1 MMRLVFPLLLLAM
14 PVWAGESS
22 SASGALRVQ
31 MGAVSQPGMDSS
43 RCFLKGESVPCVGH
57 AYDQRIGS
65 VAVENQGS
73 VVVDRDLLQ
82 SMIRE
87 AEQQGGSLKVIQSPC
102 YQKMQEAMKDA
113 EKHHFWPIISVTVEE
128 GGWPD
133 VGSTDYGC
141 DELCRAKKRV
151 QELEE
156 KRKKDD
162 ALWEARKRWNTTM
175 KECVQ

>member
-102 YQKMQEAMKDA
+102 YQKMQEAMRKMD
-113 EKHHFWPIISVTVEE
+113 TVIATS
-128 GGWPD
+128 GKSDGVGTDLALTHGWIAQHWRP
-133 VGSTDYGC
+133 V
-141 DELCRAKKRV
+141 
-151 QELEE
+151 
-156 KRKKDD
+156 
-162 ALWEARKRWNTTM
+162 M
-175 KECVQ
+175 KECVK

>member
-1 MMRLVFPLLLLAM
+1 MRLVFPLLLLAM

-87 AEQQGGSLKVIQSPC
+87 SEQQGGSLKVIQSPC
-102 YQKMQEAMKDA
+102 YQQMQEAMKEADNY
-113 EKHHFWPIISVTVEE
+113 IQ
-128 GGWPD
+128 GRNGWAIYQDP
-133 VGSTDYGC
+133 DYGPSVSW
-141 DELCRAKKRV
+141 KM
-151 QELEE
+151 
-156 KRKKDD
+156 DD
-162 ALWEARKRWNTTM
+162 RTQKHWNAVM